1 MQFDVIAVFPGIVG
15 ASAEEGVLRR
25 AREAGLIQVR
35 LHDLR
40 DYAEDPHRRV
50 DDYPYGGG
58 AGMVLKPEPLFA
70 AVEDV
75 LRRYPAD
82 SSRTILMSPQGRALR
97 HEEALRLSRYERL
110 ILVCGRYEGVDER
123 IREHLVEEELSI
135 GDYVLSGGEIAAAV
149 VLDAVSRLLPGV
161 VGNPS
166 SVLSDSFVEGI
177 LAVPQYTRPAEFR
190 GMQVPEVL
198 ISGDHA
204 RVDSWRREMA
214 LRNTK
219 RRRPDLLRRSG
230 EYTGS
235 PDGEVIQQE
244 SRDGS
249 RSNR

>member
-15 ASAEEGVLRR
+15 ASVHEGVLRR
-25 AREAGLIQVR
+25 AQESGLIHVR

-40 DYAEDPHRRV
+40 AYAEEPHRRV

-58 AGMVLKPEPLFA
+58 AGMVLKPEPMFA

-75 LRRYPAD
+75 LRKHPAA
-82 SSRTILMSPQGRALR
+82 SSRIILMSPQGRALS

-110 ILVCGRYEGVDER
+110 ILLCGRYEGVDER

-166 SVLSDSFVEGI
+166 SVLGDSFVEGI
-177 LAVPQYTRPAEFR
+177 LAVPQYTRPAEYR

-230 EYTGS
+230 EYAGS
-235 PDGEVIQQE
+235 QEGEVLQQE
-244 SRDGS
+244 LRDGS
-249 RSNR
+249 RSSR